1 MMIQVKYLPNRTFK
15 ILEISDEVFLIFYIY
30 LNFIHIYRGER
41 TRDSSSV
48 EENKGNERKSRK
60 KNEWHEGKKPQK
72 RKLNSNCVSASLR
85 VGECVCMWSRKLNSN
100 S

>member
-1 MMIQVKYLPNRTFK
+1 MMMIQVKYLPNRTFK

-60 KNEWHEGKKPQK
+60 KMNGMKEKSHKNE
-72 RKLNSNCVSASLR
+72 N
-85 VGECVCMWSRKLNSN
+85 
-100 S
+100 